1 MMGLMPGIW
10 ICLVAVMALS
20 ALGGLTGCAPWFLQ
34 EEEVSFQEATLPEL
48 LSRLDQRTAGLMSF
62 KALLDVHVTGSQRFT
77 ASLTWMGPQQNQ
89 VRGFDRLGRTLFEMR
104 VAGNLIQW
112 SVPGRPP
119 VLLGTVESLAQSAS
133 IDAGD
138 LSVAVADLV
147 RVTSALTG
155 PALGGGE
162 LPMVERPPGPF
173 YILDGV
179 RMEAGAAR
187 LTKRFWIDRQRLR
200 LVRQEFFHPDGTLD
214 LALHFEDFRP
224 TIQGD
229 WPYRLVAQRPGE
241 SRVVELVFREVKF
254 NIPIAPEEF
263 RLPEGILP

>member
-1 MMGLMPGIW
+1 MMGRMPGIW
-10 ICLVAVMALS
+10 TCLVAVMALS
-20 ALGGLTGCAPWFLQ
+20 TLGGLTGCTPWFLR
-34 EEEVSFQEATLPEL
+34 EEGVSFREATLPEL
-48 LSRLDQRTAGLMSF
+48 VTRLDQRTAGLMSF
-62 KALLDVHVTGSQRFT
+62 KALVDVHVTGSQRLT
-77 ASLTWMGPQQNQ
+77 TSLTWMGPQQLQ
-89 VRGFDRLGRTLFEMR
+89 VRGFDRLGRTLFEVR
-104 VAGNLIQW
+104 VSGNLIQW

-119 VLLGTVESLAQSAS
+119 VLLGTVESLARSAS

-138 LSVAVADLV
+138 LSVAIADLV

-155 PALGGGE
+155 PALGGGD

-173 YILDGV
+173 YILNGV
-179 RMEAGAAR
+179 RMEEGAAR
-187 LTKRFWIDRQRLR
+187 LTKRFWIDRLLLR

-214 LALHFEDFRP
+214 LALHFEDYRP

-241 SRVVELVFREVKF
+241 SRVAELVFREFKF

-263 RLPEGILP
+263 RLTEGALP

>member
-1 MMGLMPGIW
+1 MRKPIPIARTFLAGI
-10 ICLVAVMALS
+10 S
-20 ALGGLTGCAPWFLQ
+20 ALILTGCAFLLPRN
-34 EEEVSFQEATLPEL
+34 ELGPFQEVTVQEL
-48 LSRLDQRTAGLMSF
+48 VSRLDQRTAGLMSF

-77 ASLTWMGPQQNQ
+77 ASLTWMEPQQLR
-89 VRGFDRLGRTLFEMR
+89 VIGFDGLGRTLFEVR
-104 VAGNLIQW
+104 VSGNLIQW

-119 VLLGTVESLAQSAS
+119 VLLGTVESLARSAS

-138 LSVAVADLV
+138 LSVAIADLV

-173 YILDGV
+173 YILNGV
-179 RMEAGAAR
+179 RMEEGAAR
-187 LTKRFWIDRQRLR
+187 LTKRFWINRQWLR
-200 LVRQEFFHPDGTLD
+200 PVRQEFFHPDGTLD
-214 LALHFEDFRP
+214 LALYFVDYRL

-241 SRVVELVFREVKF
+241 RRVAELVFREFKF
-254 NIPIAPEEF
+254 NMPIAPDEF
-263 RLPEGILP
+263 RLAEGAIP